1 MSTVAVQEV
10 PGTVLALYRG
20 IFTFWKTRVDFREP
34 DGLRALLDKAHP
46 DELAALAERLD
57 VDLTDLGHAAASER
71 VDWALRE
78 LGGLPLRSWRSLL
91 AREAKERGLGQRG
104 ALPDL
109 ELRVLAN
116 ALESLP
122 EGLQERARAVVD
134 DKLGD
139 APLVPARRMGF
150 IARLLQ
156 FTPLGWLVSKLTGR
170 LPTQRK
176 GLLEGLAHVVLLRA
190 KVQRRVTVGVVGSP
204 SAGKDAAIKTLFGLD
219 SGNIHPIAG
228 STTEVSLHKLGDDL
242 FLVNTPG
249 LGDVMAE
256 VTERTRQILRHID
269 VYVYVLN
276 VEGGVQAREQADH
289 AACVASGKPVLVCV
303 NKVDVLRDGQ
313 LEPMLEHVR
322 AALGTDSV
330 QPCAF
335 DPLPV
340 LADAPIGV
348 EESLAWLQGQLAASG
363 KELPHADAALAS

>member
-1 MSTVAVQEV
+1 MSAVAVQEV

-46 DELAALAERLD
+46 DELSDLAERLD
-57 VDLTDLGHAAASER
+57 VDLTELGHAAASER

-104 ALPDL
+104 SLPEL

-122 EGLQERARAVVD
+122 SELRDQARSVVD
-134 DKLGD
+134 EKLGV

-150 IARLLQ
+150 LARLLQ
-156 FTPLGWLVSKLTGR
+156 LTPAGWILSRLFGR
-170 LPTQRK
+170 LPTQRS
-176 GLLEGLAHVVLLRA
+176 GFLAGLAHVVLLRA

-228 STTEVSLHKLGDDL
+228 STTEVSLHQLGEDL

-249 LGDVMAE
+249 LGDVMDE

-276 VEGGVQAREQADH
+276 VEGGVQAREQSDH

-303 NKVDVLRDGQ
+303 NKVDVLREGQ

-322 AALGTDSV
+322 AALGTDAV
-330 QPCAF
+330 LPCAF

-340 LADAPIGV
+340 LADEPLGV
-348 EESLAWLQGQLAASG
+348 DESLAWLQARLAGSG
-363 KELPHADAALAS
+363 KQLPERAAAMAS